1 MDLDAALVAHAEW
14 KFRLANYV
22 EGRSTERLDPDHV
35 GCDDRCDL
43 GKWIHG
49 QTHRSSILVELEE
62 VHAAFHRA
70 AAEVVSLVHSGR
82 KEEARAA
89 LGFSGSYRASSG
101 CVTMLVKAVKAGI
114 AR

>member
-1 MDLDAALVAHAEW
+1 MVAHAEW
-14 KFRLANYV
+14 RFRLADYV
-22 EGRSTERLDPDHV
+22 EGTSTEKLDPYHV

-43 GKWIHG
+43 GRWIHG
-49 QTHRSSILVELEE
+49 QSSRSAVLVELEE

-70 AAEVVSLVHSGR
+70 AAEVVSLVQSGR

-101 CVTMLVKAVKAGI
+101 CVTMLVKALKAGVV
-114 AR
+114 R